1 MRTFFE
7 HIEVPLI
14 ISPCSLEPSNEGV
27 HDGMSISATLIKDFK
42 LKTDSSFEG
51 KTIFEPGKKASIVE
65 SVGRGNCDLA
75 TRDIYFTI
83 ASKNYKI
90 MFVLEKNKL
99 FPVMMFDKEKDPRE
113 YKNLLKF
120 KIYKKEIDELANFL
134 VNERKKILLMRNVDI
149 KRIINRKY
157 KWIVNHSFLKKAY
170 RPPYSYN
177 G

>member
-1 MRTFFE
+1 
-7 HIEVPLI
+7 
-14 ISPCSLEPSNEGV
+14 
-27 HDGMSISATLIKDFK
+27 
-42 LKTDSSFEG
+42 
-51 KTIFEPGKKASIVE
+51 
-65 SVGRGNCDLA
+65 
-75 TRDIYFTI
+75 
-83 ASKNYKI
+83 
-90 MFVLEKNKL
+90 
-99 FPVMMFDKEKDPRE
+99 MMFDKEKDPRE